1 MNYFVQSK
9 DSTNFL
15 HEKIIRE
22 LNIGL
27 KFQKLLTI
35 NIYYK
40 KVGKNTSLRFR
51 KNIRTCE
58 AKRRYMK
65 GKMSVLVWQKV
76 RTC

>member
-9 DSTNFL
+9 DNTNFL

-22 LNIGL
+22 LNISL
-27 KFQKLLTI
+27 KFQKLLTM

-40 KVGKNTSLRFR
+40 KVGKNTSLCFCE
-51 KNIRTCE
+51 NIRTCE

-65 GKMSVLVWQKV
+65 GKTSVLV
-76 RTC
+76 